1 MAFYCSCPEIGVT
14 ATDSSSYINY
24 SFTLQSLGVRAPL
37 YPLILRICQIIFRE
51 SRYLF
56 VAVCIQ
62 IILSAISVF
71 LLYKAVCIATSNSLI
86 SGIIA
91 ILYGCNGCILSWNIS
106 ILSESLAISVSVFFL
121 YAIVKYVKF
130 PSFRNGTIAILMS
143 LIATG
148 VKPTLA
154 VYSGICLVLLPL
166 QFGLRKDCRLIV
178 KKLTLVLGAVIL
190 LYIGYSYN
198 NWFHWGT
205 FNLTNLGPRHSLV
218 PCLVTGCY
226 QNYPD
231 RSLVQE
237 IEQIYNNS
245 IENGDTGRGW
255 ETTTPIMQLFGTT
268 AREQNINVRH
278 FTSYCIN
285 TDRIAYIQYLCSN
298 IIYWWRQSYSPY
310 YYNAHPFSDISDSG
324 KNPVFKIIL
333 FLQRDLPAFRIAS
346 GFYMIAFSLLLTIY
360 QWIVTKQCPW
370 FYLGVWGAATVI
382 EFSVFLGSYGSF
394 TRLTVYI
401 LPFLYFGWALIIND
415 LALYMQKKSSQYKTA

>member
-1 MAFYCSCPEIGVT
+1 MAFYCSCPEIGLIG
-14 ATDSSSYINY
+14 ADSSSYIDY
-24 SFTLQSLGVRAPL
+24 SFTLDGLGVRAPL
-37 YPLILRICQIIFRE
+37 YPLILRICQFIFRE

-56 VAVCIQ
+56 VTACIQ
-62 IILSAISVF
+62 ILLSAIAIF
-71 LLYKAVCIATSNSLI
+71 FLYKAVCIATNNSLI
-86 SGIIA
+86 SSIIA
-91 ILYGCNGCILSWNIS
+91 ILYGCNSCILSWNIC
-106 ILSESLAISVSVFFL
+106 IWSESLAISVSAFFL

-190 LYIGYSYN
+190 LYMGYSYN
-198 NWFHWGT
+198 NWYHWGT

-237 IEQIYNNS
+237 IEQIYNSS

-255 ETTTPIMQLFGTT
+255 ATTTPIMQLFGTT

-278 FTSYCIN
+278 FTS
-285 TDRIAYIQYLCSN
+285 
-298 IIYWWRQSYSPY
+298 
-310 YYNAHPFSDISDSG
+310 
-324 KNPVFKIIL
+324 
-333 FLQRDLPAFRIAS
+333 
-346 GFYMIAFSLLLTIY
+346 
-360 QWIVTKQCPW
+360 
-370 FYLGVWGAATVI
+370 
-382 EFSVFLGSYGSF
+382 
-394 TRLTVYI
+394 
-401 LPFLYFGWALIIND
+401 
-415 LALYMQKKSSQYKTA
+415 